1 MDKNKNGSQAGL
13 VQQQIMDKKNIKV
26 VQDELD
32 GQNEAKKEEKSK

>member
-13 VQQQIMDKKNIKV
+13 VQQKIMDKKNIKV

-32 GQNEAKKEEKSK
+32 SQNEAKKEQKSK